1 MTIPTNNGDP
11 PTITL
16 QKGQQVMVIRTPKG
30 MYLRIGEKIIK
41 IKLSAAMM
49 ANLKSASTPE
59 VSAGQEP
66 PQVVTLD
73 SSSDS
78 DDDGGGSGNND
89 PSSNQLQGS
98 RSQSGGSVFDQSVFQ
113 QSQFAQNF
121 DEIQGHQLD
130 INEDSI
136 PVHLED
142 LQVNANF
149 AEDF

>member
-59 VSAGQEP
+59 ASAGQD

-73 SSSDS
+73 SSDS
-78 DDDGGGSGNND
+78 DDDGGRRNEPASNQF
-89 PSSNQLQGS
+89 PSSNQM
-98 RSQSGGSVFDQSVFQ
+98 SGGSGFDQSMFQ
-113 QSQFAQNF
+113 QNQFDQNY
-121 DEIQGHQLD
+121 DEMQDQQLG

-142 LQVNANF
+142 LQVNPNY